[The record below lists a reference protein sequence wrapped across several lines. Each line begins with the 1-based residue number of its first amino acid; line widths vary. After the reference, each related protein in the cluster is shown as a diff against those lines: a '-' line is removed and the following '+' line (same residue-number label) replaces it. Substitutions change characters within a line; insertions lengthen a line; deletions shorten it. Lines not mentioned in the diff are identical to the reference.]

1 MTGTRVENTT
11 ETVEKGKER
20 NEQKKREGESEKSEK
35 SEERRETEAEAER
48 EKETGATT
56 RKFEDEEKRPNRQ
69 SLFSLQHKASR

>member
-20 NEQKKREGESEKSEK
+20 NEQKKREGESEK